1 LSRIKTRTAAHEQ
14 NAISKND
21 EMEIAMLVADVMSRT
36 LVTVMPGHS
45 VRHAAQIMLD
55 HHVSGV
61 PVLDGEGNLVGILTE
76 GDLLRRIEY
85 GLTGSTPHWIGAVSH
100 EGAARDF
107 VKSHSWRVG
116 DVMTRSVVTVQE
128 TASLADVAVLFGTR
142 GIKRAPV
149 LRGTQLVGLVSR
161 ADLLRI
167 IANAKPEKIA
177 AGDSALEIS
186 AAARLRDANTIFS
199 ACPSVTVVDGVV
211 HLWGQVRSEAERDA
225 ARVAIEGIEGLRGVE
240 DHLSIVRF
248 A

>member
-1 LSRIKTRTAAHEQ
+1 LSRIKAATLPSEQ
-14 NAISKND
+14 ND
-21 EMEIAMLVADVMSRT
+21 CTTRRDGEIAMIVADVMSRT

-61 PVLDGEGNLVGILTE
+61 PVLDGDGNLMGILTE
-76 GDLLRRIEY
+76 GDLLRRVEY
-85 GLTGSTPHWIGAVSH
+85 GLTGSTPHWIGAVTH

-116 DVMTRSVVTVQE
+116 DVMSKPVVTVQE
-128 TASLADVAVLFGTR
+128 TTALADVAVLFGTR

-149 LRGTQLVGLVSR
+149 MRGTQLVGLVSR

-167 IANAKPEKIA
+167 IANSRPEKIA

-186 AAARLRDANTIFS
+186 ASARLRDAETVFS
-199 ACPSVTVVDGVV
+199 VCPAVTVVDGVV
-211 HLWGQVRSEAERDA
+211 HLWGQVRSQAERDA
-225 ARVAIEGIEGLRGVE
+225 ARVAVESIEGLRGVE
-240 DHLSIVRF
+240 DHLSIIRS